1 VIAKLYMKRD
11 EEILDATRSNR
22 KIFKELRSWGDCKI
36 EERTPGST
44 ATKKVK

>member
-1 VIAKLYMKRD
+1 MKRGD
-11 EEILDATRSNR
+11 EVLDVSGSNR
-22 KIFKELRSWGDCKI
+22 KMFKQLRSWGDCQI